1 MSEKNTDNVEK
12 IWMKRVRNLAGLMG
26 MILPWLSLIGAIL
39 VARTQGYPDNFWSLL
54 SISETYYVTP
64 PLVGVLT
71 TAAVV
76 LMCYKGYST
85 KDHVISALAGL
96 FGLMIV
102 LFPCNC
108 PAAGDIVGFF
118 QLPVKISDII
128 HCSSAVA
135 FFLLLSYMSL
145 CQFTQGKNDTRN
157 NVQREG
163 FKRLGVLAD
172 WEHPYITLD
181 PKYEG
186 CIAHQFAKVVESGA
200 LFKAKKPVY
209 WCTSCETALAEAEIE
224 YDNHQS
230 PSIYVKFPLID
241 KLEELEGEKV
251 SVPGKNSLVHR
262 R

>member
-157 NVQREG
+157 KRIKNII
-163 FKRLGVLAD
+163 FKICGIGMLCSLALMVI
-172 WEHPYITLD
+172 PINF
-181 PKYEG
+181 
-186 CIAHQFAKVVESGA
+186 FAKTFVVEAIA
-200 LFKAKKPVY
+200 LTFFGVS
-209 WCTSCETALAEAEIE
+209 WL
-224 YDNHQS
+224 
-230 PSIYVKFPLID
+230 VK
-241 KLEELEGEKV
+241 GEFLGLL
-251 SVPGKNSLVHR
+251 SDD
-262 R
+262 